1 MMSSALEKKIQSVA
15 KAAREASLSIA
26 KLPTEAKNRLLTEIA
41 DELVRRKDEIQK
53 SNRKDF
59 KTAEKQKL
67 STAMV
72 DRLTL
77 NDKRIEEMA
86 RGLKEVAELPDP
98 VGTVVKTWGRPN
110 GLVIRRVRIPLGVIG
125 IIYESRPNVTVDAAG
140 LCLKSGNA
148 VVLRGGSEAIHSNV
162 LLGKIIRDVLK
173 RNRVDPNAVQVVDT
187 PDREA
192 MKLLVKQAKY
202 IDLMI
207 PRGGSSLMAWMED
220 HSKIPVIKHD
230 KGVCHVYVDESA
242 DLRMAEKIAFNAK
255 VQRPG
260 VCNALE
266 TLLVNARVAPEFLP
280 RMVKIL
286 QEAGV
291 EIRGDDK
298 TRLLAPGVKKAAEK
312 DWGAE
317 YLDLILAVKVVP
329 DLEGAIRHIQKYGS
343 MHTETIVTQDEGRAR
358 EFLDR
363 LDSSVVLWN
372 ASTRFSDGGQL
383 GLGAEIGISTT
394 KLHAFGPMGL
404 EELTATKF
412 VVKGSGQIRE

>member
-1 MMSSALEKKIQSVA
+1 
-15 KAAREASLSIA
+15 
-26 KLPTEAKNRLLTEIA
+26 
-41 DELVRRKDEIQK
+41 
-53 SNRKDF
+53 
-59 KTAEKQKL
+59 
-67 STAMV
+67 
-72 DRLTL
+72 
-77 NDKRIEEMA
+77 
-86 RGLKEVAELPDP
+86 
-98 VGTVVKTWGRPN
+98 
-110 GLVIRRVRIPLGVIG
+110 
-125 IIYESRPNVTVDAAG
+125 
-140 LCLKSGNA
+140 
-148 VVLRGGSEAIHSNV
+148 
-162 LLGKIIRDVLK
+162 
-173 RNRVDPNAVQVVDT
+173 
-187 PDREA
+187 
-192 MKLLVKQAKY
+192 
-202 IDLMI
+202 
-207 PRGGSSLMAWMED
+207 
-220 HSKIPVIKHD
+220 
-230 KGVCHVYVDESA
+230 
-242 DLRMAEKIAFNAK
+242 MAEKIVVNAK

-280 RMVKIL
+280 GMVKRL

-291 EIRGDDK
+291 EIRGDEK

-329 DLEGAIRHIQKYGS
+329 GLEEAIRHIQKYGS